1 MPSSIRAPSNTV
13 TRPGWSPFA
22 KATGDKARTSVA
34 AMTTDT
40 TSVRVRFMTDAILHL
55 WPRTMRL
62 TNLTNRTDDGSV
74 VVMTLNLYE
83 AKTQL
88 SSLVDQAAAGE
99 EIIIAKNG
107 KPMAKLVP
115 FKEKVKR
122 KPGRLK
128 GKIWMSKDF
137 DAPMTNEELAAFE
150 GSANDAE
157 LF

>member
-1 MPSSIRAPSNTV
+1 
-13 TRPGWSPFA
+13 
-22 KATGDKARTSVA
+22 
-34 AMTTDT
+34 MTTY
-40 TSVRVRFMTDAILHL
+40 R
-55 WPRTMRL
+55 
-62 TNLTNRTDDGSV
+62 DDGSV
-74 VVMTLNLYE
+74 FSMTLNLYE

-88 SSLVDQAAAGE
+88 SSLVEMAAAGE

-115 FKEKVKR
+115 IRERPLR

-137 DAPMTNEELAAFE
+137 DAPMQDVIEAFE
-150 GSANDAE
+150 AGANDDE